1 MWDRYNVGGQ
11 QAMTQGKWS
20 DAENSFKMA
29 LQEAE
34 KLGLNDSKLPQSL
47 NNLANCY
54 RQQGKF
60 TDAEPLYKR
69 ALELKTKQVGP
80 FSNELVSIMENYAK
94 MLRASGREQDA
105 AKLDEKARVIF
116 SKR

>member
-11 QAMTQGKWS
+11 QAMTQGKWQ

-34 KLGLNDSKLPQSL
+34 GFGQNDGRLPTSL

-60 TDAEPLYKR
+60 NEAEPLYKR

-80 FSNELVSIMENYAK
+80 FSNELISIMENYAK
-94 MLRASGREQDA
+94 MLRASGRESEA
-105 AKLDEKARVIF
+105 TKLDDKARAIF

>member
-1 MWDRYNVGGQ
+1 MWERYNVGGQ
-11 QAMTQGKWS
+11 QAMTQGKMA

-34 KLGLNDSKLPQSL
+34 GFGVNDARLPQTL

-60 TDAEPLYKR
+60 KDAEPLYQR
-69 ALELKTKQVGP
+69 ALEIKTKQVGP
-80 FSNELVSIMENYAK
+80 LSGDLIPVMDNYAK
-94 MLRASGREQDA
+94 MLRASGREQEAD
-105 AKLDEKARVIF
+105 KLDQKARAIF
-116 SKR
+116 AKK